1 VLARS
6 PAVIV
11 IPSART
17 VEHAV
22 DSTAAASI
30 TLSSADLSAITTAE
44 FSRA

>member
-1 VLARS
+1 M
-6 PAVIV
+6 IV